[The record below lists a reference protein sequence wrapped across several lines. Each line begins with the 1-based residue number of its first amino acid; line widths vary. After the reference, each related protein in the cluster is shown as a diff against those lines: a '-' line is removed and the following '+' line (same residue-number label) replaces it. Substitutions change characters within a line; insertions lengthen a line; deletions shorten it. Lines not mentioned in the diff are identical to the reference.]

1 MGDKQDILVL
11 IPAYNEGLVIG
22 SLILNIQQYADKVI
36 VINDGSS
43 DNTEEIAKLAG
54 VECLS
59 LETNGGKAKAMML
72 GFKRAKELGY
82 TATIMIDGDGQ
93 HNPAEIPKLA
103 KPVLDGDAD
112 LVVGSRFLENVGIE
126 EIPAY
131 RKVGQKV
138 LNQATNLS
146 SGFKCSDSQSGYR
159 ALSQKALENM
169 NFVSSGYGIESDMLS
184 HFSDLGLTI
193 TEVPISVTY
202 EVPHKHKMNP
212 VKHGLSVLSG
222 LIQMITV
229 RKPIICFGIPGFVI
243 TAVGAVLGFKAL
255 SIAASA
261 AWSPTITLVSLM
273 LILMGMLLISVALIL
288 YSVGILVRKV

>member
-82 TATIMIDGDGQ
+82 TTTIMIDGDGQ

-103 KPVLDGDAD
+103 KPILDGDAD

-184 HFSDLGLTI
+184 HFSDVGLTI

-243 TAVGAVLGFKAL
+243 TAVGAVLGFKTL

>member
-126 EIPAY
+126 P
-131 RKVGQKV
+131 
-138 LNQATNLS
+138 
-146 SGFKCSDSQSGYR
+146 
-159 ALSQKALENM
+159 
-169 NFVSSGYGIESDMLS
+169 
-184 HFSDLGLTI
+184 
-193 TEVPISVTY
+193 
-202 EVPHKHKMNP
+202 
-212 VKHGLSVLSG
+212 
-222 LIQMITV
+222 
-229 RKPIICFGIPGFVI
+229 
-243 TAVGAVLGFKAL
+243 
-255 SIAASA
+255 
-261 AWSPTITLVSLM
+261 
-273 LILMGMLLISVALIL
+273 
-288 YSVGILVRKV
+288 

>member
-22 SLILNIQQYADKVI
+22 SLILNVQQYADKII

-43 DNTEEIAKLAG
+43 DNTKEIVKLAG

-59 LETNGGKAKAMML
+59 LETNSGKAKAMML
-72 GFKRAKELGY
+72 GFKRARELGY

-93 HNPAEIPKLA
+93 HNPADIPKLA

-112 LVVGSRFLENVGIE
+112 LVVGSRFLESAGVE
-126 EIPAY
+126 EIPTY
-131 RKVGQKV
+131 RKFGQKV
-138 LNQATNLS
+138 LNQATNIS

-169 NFVSSGYGIESDMLS
+169 NFASSGYGIESDMLS
-184 HFSDLGLTI
+184 HFAELGLCI

-212 VKHGLSVLSG
+212 IKHGLSVLSG
-222 LIQMITV
+222 LIQLITV
-229 RKPIICFGIPGFVI
+229 RRPIICFGIPGFI
-243 TAVGAVLGFKAL
+243 LTIVGAVLGFKAL
-255 SIAASA
+255 SIAAAA

-288 YSVGILVRKV
+288 YSVGILVKKG